1 VRYVKSSST
10 VVLMKCMYHVVLISC
25 YVRVIE
31 WCVKRTVLVEQDVSN
46 GIVVRCSRTH
56 TSYAGD
62 SFHRLVQAA
71 V

>member
-1 VRYVKSSST
+1 
-10 VVLMKCMYHVVLISC
+10 MKCMYHVVLISC

-31 WCVKRTVLVEQDVSN
+31 WCVERTVLVEQDVN
-46 GIVVRCSRTH
+46 NDIVVRCSRTH
-56 TSYAGD
+56 ASYVGD